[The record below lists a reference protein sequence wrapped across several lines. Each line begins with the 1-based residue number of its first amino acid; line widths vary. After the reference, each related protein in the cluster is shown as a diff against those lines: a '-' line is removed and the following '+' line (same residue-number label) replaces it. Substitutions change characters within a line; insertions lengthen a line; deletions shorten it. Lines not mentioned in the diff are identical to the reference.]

1 MVLKRLSALERTIND
16 QMHYV
21 LKQDWYNILI
31 NYSLYSFQ
39 FDPPF
44 DRVNHGFYAG
54 KPMNRKV
61 MIKLTY

>member
-1 MVLKRLSALERTIND
+1 MSVPLERTINNKCN
-16 QMHYV
+16 YV
-21 LKQDWYNILI
+21 LIQVWYNILI
-31 NYSLYSFQ
+31 NYSLYFFFQ